1 MGTHPIFES
10 DFDCLTEDMIEV
22 GYWKIRGL
30 IGGVRVLLEHVGE
43 EWKETFY
50 EAHLPEG
57 ADPNDFSKWDR
68 NEWVNVKKTDAIQST
83 YAFPNLPWM
92 SDGDVH
98 LTQSTAI
105 LKYICRKHKIGTELS
120 DTEAWRVDQ
129 GADQI
134 VDVRSGFVGLC
145 YGFRTPF
152 DKREEYCNNTL
163 KPQLKQLDAY
173 MEGHKFVSGN
183 TLTYVDFMFWEIL
196 DHMYRFDDS
205 MFADFKNL
213 LAFKSNFE
221 ALPKVAAYIKSDRFM
236 VGPCNNKMAKWGGD
250 AELNRSW

>member
-1 MGTHPIFES
+1 
-10 DFDCLTEDMIEV
+10 MIEL

-30 IGGVRVLLEHVGE
+30 VGGARVMLEHAGA
-43 EWKETFY
+43 EWNETFY
-50 EAHLPEG
+50 EAHQKEDG
-57 ADPNDFSKWDR
+57 SWDR
-68 NEWVNVKKTDAIQST
+68 SEWTNVKATPEIQKNF
-83 YAFPNLPWM
+83 AFPNLPWM
-92 SDGDVH
+92 KDGDVCIS
-98 LTQSTAI
+98 QSTAI
-105 LKYICRKHKIGTELS
+105 LKYIARKFDIGQKLT

-134 VDVRSGFVGLC
+134 VDVRGGFVGLC

-173 MEGHKFVSGN
+173 MEGCKFVAGE

-205 MFADFKNL
+205 MFAEFKNL
-213 LAFKSNFE
+213 LAFKANFE
-221 ALPKVAAYIKSDRFM
+221 ALPNVAAYIKSDRFM
-236 VGPCNNKMAKWGGD
+236 AGPCNNKMAKWGGD
-250 AELNRSW
+250 AELKRSW